1 MSSMDRPLINAIVTS
16 YSYGIVVIPAKAGIQ
31 REKNWIPCQA
41 RNDVISDII
50 YERVNNYRFTL
61 K

>member
-1 MSSMDRPLINAIVTS
+1 MMSSLDKPLVNAIVMS
-16 YSYGIVVIPAKAGIQ
+16 YAYGSVVIPAKAGIQ

-50 YERVNNYRFTL
+50 YERII
-61 K
+61 